1 MALLTRRTE
10 KNGLRAGEVARV
22 LGLSQK
28 NVRTMAERGDLP
40 SQMVNGRRWFPRA
53 AIEAKALRAK
63 MGRAKGTKA
72 ASDGALDSE
81 AVRMMDRGSTD
92 AEIVR
97 DLELPLSR
105 VEALRRARGEEPAS
119 AAPPPAPSGV
129 REASEPPPA
138 RISLRERR
146 LSLVARREA
155 IRQKFQRA

>member
-1 MALLTRRTE
+1 MA
-10 KNGLRAGEVARV
+10 K
-22 LGLSQK
+22 
-28 NVRTMAERGDLP
+28 RGDVP
-40 SQMVNGRRWFPRA
+40 SRIVGGERKYPRA
-53 AIEAKALRAK
+53 ALEAKALRGK

-119 AAPPPAPSGV
+119 GAPSPAPSGERV